1 MRIYLD
7 MCCFN
12 RPFDDQTQ
20 ARIHLETQAKILLQQ
35 KIKNSDCDLVWS
47 SVLDFECKNNP
58 FEEHRHAILQWRLLA
73 SRVIMIDDK
82 IIACAK
88 MHEEHGVGRFDALHV
103 ACALAAQ
110 VDLFVTTDDRLIK
123 KMRKIG
129 TLPTMLPGE
138 AIALVENWYEN

>member
-35 KIKNSDCDLVWS
+35 KVKNSDCDLAWS

-58 FEEHRHAILQWRLLA
+58 FEEHCHAILQWRLLA

-88 MHEEHGVGRFDALHV
+88 MHEEHLRRQNSVALSPKGPTWSRPDGQLRG
-103 ACALAAQ
+103 ARLLAAA
-110 VDLFVTTDDRLIK
+110 LI
-123 KMRKIG
+123 RRHRF
-129 TLPTMLPGE
+129 
-138 AIALVENWYEN
+138 

>member
-1 MRIYLD
+1 MGFPSISRYSWDYRLTLNHMESIG
-7 MCCFN
+7 CI
-12 RPFDDQTQ
+12 PQPS
-20 ARIHLETQAKILLQQ
+20 
-35 KIKNSDCDLVWS
+35 SDAV
-47 SVLDFECKNNP
+47 
-58 FEEHRHAILQWRLLA
+58 
-73 SRVIMIDDK
+73 
-82 IIACAK
+82 
-88 MHEEHGVGRFDALHV
+88 EEHGVGRFDALHV